1 MADRVIPA
9 GLAADAA
16 DGEAAGAEVAAPGS
30 RRHAG
35 RHRDD
40 GRLQAPQRPPRNL
53 DHRYGTCPNPMDT
66 SAALPSLVVALI
78 IHRVLCSLRVV
89 QTCM

>member
-16 DGEAAGAEVAAPGS
+16 DGEAASAEVAAAGS
-30 RRHAG
+30 RRRAG

-53 DHRYGTCPNPMDT
+53 DHRYGACPNPMDT
-66 SAALPSLVVALI
+66 FAALPSLVALI